1 MINMNY
7 NFEDFTEENYRKILQ
22 LAKKNYQ
29 FIFYEALDSSHDY
42 IIWRHDID
50 HSIHRA
56 LALAKIEFEEGVKS
70 AYFIHI
76 GSLFYNIF
84 ETENKHKIIEILK
97 MGHKLGVHFDPTSY
111 EIKEKI
117 DLEKYLKF
125 EKDLLDSLFD
135 VDINVFSFHNPTN
148 EILKFDDYKIAGM
161 INTYAKIFNTQIGY
175 CSDSNGYWRHDRLE
189 DVIKNKKYKNLQVLT
204 HPEWWQKKVMSPKER
219 VQRCLDGRKNTVET
233 FYKMLLE
240 QHGRE
245 NIE

>member
-1 MINMNY
+1 MNY
-7 NFEDFTEENYRKILQ
+7 YFEDFIEENYRKILQ
-22 LAKKNYQ
+22 LAKKNYK
-29 FIFYEALDSSHDY
+29 FIMYEDLDSTDNY

-70 AYFIHI
+70 TYFIHI

-84 ETENKHKIIEILK
+84 ETENKHKIMGILK
-97 MGHKLGVHFDPTSY
+97 MGHKLGVHFDPTAY
-111 EIKEKI
+111 EIKEKA

-125 EKDLLDSLFD
+125 EKDLLDSLFAVD
-135 VDINVFSFHNPTN
+135 VNVFSFHNPTN
-148 EILKFDDYKIAGM
+148 KILKFDDSKIAGM

-189 DVIKNKKYKNLQVLT
+189 DVIKNKKYKRLQVLT

-219 VQRCLDGRKNTVET
+219 VQRCLEGRKNTVET
-233 FYKMLLE
+233 FYKILLE